1 MPSRLTHRRVV
12 HKPTAGRLHSIPEAV
27 GLVGNPPPDLT
38 QNTVAG
44 LFSCGAFSATAP
56 SVLPYGNTYHRV

>member
-44 LFSCGAFSATAP
+44 LVSSAPLALGISGMKNLA
-56 SVLPYGNTYHRV
+56 SVV